1 MKQPR
6 SDKKRKKMRRDRLRQ
21 SRDEKGLTQQELADA
36 TGISIAQIQRYEDEE
51 GTVMPSVDKL
61 GALAKALD
69 KSADYLMGL
78 SDHPHGE
85 LTFKDLTP
93 EEQRLITAYRQST
106 NAADRIGNIFL
117 VLTVD
122 EDLMDE
128 LTARAKTAGD

>member
-1 MKQPR
+1 MKQLR

-21 SRDEKGLTQQELADA
+21 RRDEKGYTQQELAEA

-51 GTVMPSVDKL
+51 GTTMPSVDKL

-69 KSADYLMGL
+69 VSADYLMGL

-85 LTFKDLTP
+85 LTFKDLSP
-93 EEQRLITAYRQST
+93 EEQRLITAYRQSA
-106 NAADRIGNIFL
+106 NASERVANIFFA
-117 VLTVD
+117 LTVD

-128 LTARAKTAGD
+128 LSAQAKTSGN